1 MGCGAPFYVC
11 RLAGPLLGVKLR
23 GPWVVLVC
31 GAHGGGGRAGVRGPR
46 LDGSGGARWLT
57 VLLSRFVH

>member
-1 MGCGAPFYVC
+1 MC

-31 GAHGGGGRAGVRGPR
+31 GAHGGGGRAGVRGPA
-46 LDGSGGARWLT
+46 GSGWRAGPAAGWQLRGPL
-57 VLLSRFVH
+57 VDRFVV